1 VVLDFL
7 GKVEASRGATS
18 RVVAALGAAGVFTA
32 WPLQVEYPE
41 GPKTVTGLLRIDEAR
56 LNALDDASFLALRS
70 AGALAIAYSQMLS
83 MGQITVFE
91 TLAKLH
97 GQISQVNA
105 RQQTAFDRSF
115 NLPDNEGLQFDFSL
129 LEP

>member
-1 VVLDFL
+1 M
-7 GKVEASRGATS
+7 
-18 RVVAALGAAGVFTA
+18 
-32 WPLQVEYPE
+32 
-41 GPKTVTGLLRIDEAR
+41 TGLLRIDEVR

-83 MGQITVFE
+83 MRRIAVFE
-91 TLAKLH
+91 TLAKIQ
-97 GQISQVNA
+97 GKISQVNA